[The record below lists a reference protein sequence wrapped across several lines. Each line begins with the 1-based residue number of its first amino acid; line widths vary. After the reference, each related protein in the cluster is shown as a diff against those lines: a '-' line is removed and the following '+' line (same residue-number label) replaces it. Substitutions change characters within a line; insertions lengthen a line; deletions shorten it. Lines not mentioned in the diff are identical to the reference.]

1 MKKMAN
7 LPSAIPRIKGSWKRV
22 VQQNIQ
28 RIGIVKIQLII
39 TDLKHKKFTIMKTA
53 KNTIRIIIERSK
65 DLYSSYADN
74 VEGIYGSGNTVA
86 EAKQSA
92 LDGLNLLIKYNS
104 PENLPETLKGD
115 YQIIYKFD
123 SESFFNY
130 YKGIFTNSALEK
142 LTGIN
147 QKQLQHYAS
156 GLKKPREM
164 QAKKIEHA
172 LHKLG
177 HELLEIEL

>member
-1 MKKMAN
+1 
-7 LPSAIPRIKGSWKRV
+7 
-22 VQQNIQ
+22 
-28 RIGIVKIQLII
+28 
-39 TDLKHKKFTIMKTA
+39 MKTT

-104 PENLPETLKGD
+104 SENLPEILKGD

-164 QAKKIEHA
+164 QAKKIENA